1 LLESVGAG
9 LAPPMKSFRDLYFD
23 RARESLGDSAF
34 QTALSDGR
42 AMSLTQAVEYAL
54 DSGVMP

>member
-1 LLESVGAG
+1 L
-9 LAPPMKSFRDLYFD
+9 PPSIKSFRDRYFD

-34 QTALSDGR
+34 QTALSNGR

-54 DSGVMP
+54 EDNS